1 MKPIGDLAG
10 GGQRLGV
17 RVEENVVA
25 IVRTNISLAAE
36 REESL
41 EGKGIGQ
48 TGTGRKG
55 TGMTDVGRI
64 DVEKIDTKR
73 DVGQA
78 GIVIKNV
85 VAETGGIAMITR
97 NSQHSNI
104 I

>member
-10 GGQRLGV
+10 GGKRLGV
-17 RVEENVVA
+17 RVEENVVV
-25 IVRTNISLAAE
+25 IVRTSISLAAG

-41 EGKGIGQ
+41 EGKGIGK
-48 TGTGRKG
+48 TDTGRKG

-85 VAETGGIAMITR
+85 VVETEGIAMITR
-97 NSQHSNI
+97 NSRHSKI